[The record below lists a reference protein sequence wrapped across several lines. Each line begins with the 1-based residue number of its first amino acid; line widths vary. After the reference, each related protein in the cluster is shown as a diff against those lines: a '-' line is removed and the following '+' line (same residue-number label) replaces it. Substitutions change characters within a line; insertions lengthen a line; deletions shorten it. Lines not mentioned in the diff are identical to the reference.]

1 MFFSVKFS
9 IDLYFIS
16 PDSFFPPLQIEELY
30 EEILYEVIHNVGAET
45 EHSNEDLFGYV
56 QEAFRM
62 ADERHR
68 ELLLNAQTKEAP
80 EIRLNV
86 EVMEAKD
93 LMPKD
98 PNGLSDPFVT
108 MYIASDATHRYNTSV
123 KPETINPRWEE
134 YFSL

>member
-1 MFFSVKFS
+1 M
-9 IDLYFIS
+9 L
-16 PDSFFPPLQIEELY
+16 
-30 EEILYEVIHNVGAET
+30 HNVGAET
-45 EHSNEDLFGYV
+45 EFTDEELFHYV
-56 QEAFRM
+56 QEAFKM
-62 ADERHR
+62 TDDRHD
-68 ELLLNAQTKEAP
+68 ELLENASTKEAP

-86 EVMEAKD
+86 EVIEAKD

-108 MYIASDATHRYNTSV
+108 MYIASMSTHRYNTSV